1 MARPIPT
8 VGARLDMLDL
18 VRVNLSARAS
28 QLALEWRW
36 GDLMALGSTVTSS
49 VNVVVVKVALANS
62 GPLTYGSLRFLLGG
76 VVLCVIARWR
86 EGPMPRPRVRDMWL
100 ILITAGIGEAISQAL
115 FTTTL
120 TFANVDYVAMVQ
132 ATSPLLIVAW
142 LVWRGRE
149 HFGPRVWIG
158 LSLGLAGAAVALTAG
173 GGGRTTWLDVL
184 LPLGLPVTTVVY
196 VLMLPVLL
204 RRYRAI
210 WLTAILTT
218 VGGLMLAPFGMLE
231 AIGHHPHVTA
241 AWLGLLSFSVFGSV
255 ALGFLLYTIAVRIL
269 GPARVAAYSYLQPF
283 LSAIAAALLISE
295 PILPLQI
302 LGGVLMLVG
311 VIGGRPRPHKV
322 ADAAGEV
329 NPGPAPQPVGA
340 TPAAEAHPCP

>member
-1 MARPIPT
+1 M
-8 VGARLDMLDL
+8 V
-18 VRVNLSARAS
+18 
-28 QLALEWRW
+28 
-36 GDLMALGSTVTSS
+36 LGSTVTSS

-62 GPLTYGSLRFLLGG
+62 GPLTYGSVRFLLGG

-86 EGPMPRPRVRDMWL
+86 EGPMPRPRVRDIWL

-241 AWLGLLSFSVFGSV
+241 AWLGLLSFSVFG
-255 ALGFLLYTIAVRIL
+255 
-269 GPARVAAYSYLQPF
+269 
-283 LSAIAAALLISE
+283 
-295 PILPLQI
+295 
-302 LGGVLMLVG
+302 
-311 VIGGRPRPHKV
+311 
-322 ADAAGEV
+322 
-329 NPGPAPQPVGA
+329 
-340 TPAAEAHPCP
+340 

>member
-1 MARPIPT
+1 
-8 VGARLDMLDL
+8 MLDP
-18 VRVNLSARAS
+18 VPANLSARAS

-36 GDLMALGSTVTSS
+36 GDLMVLGSTVTSS
-49 VNVVVVKVALANS
+49 VNVVVIKVALANS
-62 GPLTYGSLRFLLGG
+62 GPLTYGSVRFLLGG

-86 EGPMPRPRVRDMWL
+86 EGPMPRPRVRDIWL

-132 ATSPLLIVAW
+132 ATSPLLIVGW

-158 LSLGLAGAAVALTAG
+158 LSLGLAGAALALTAG

-184 LPLGLPVTTVVY
+184 LPLGLPVTSVVY
-196 VLMLPVLL
+196 ILMLPVLL

-241 AWLGLLSFSVFGSV
+241 AWLGLLSYSVFGSV
-255 ALGFLLYTIAVRIL
+255 ALGFLLYNVAVRIL

-283 LSAIAAALLISE
+283 LSVIAAVLLISE

-302 LGGVLMLVG
+302 LGGVLMLIG
-311 VIGGRPRPHKV
+311 VIAGRPQPHKV
-322 ADAAGEV
+322 VDAAGEV
-329 NPGPAPQPVGA
+329 KPWPAHQPLGA